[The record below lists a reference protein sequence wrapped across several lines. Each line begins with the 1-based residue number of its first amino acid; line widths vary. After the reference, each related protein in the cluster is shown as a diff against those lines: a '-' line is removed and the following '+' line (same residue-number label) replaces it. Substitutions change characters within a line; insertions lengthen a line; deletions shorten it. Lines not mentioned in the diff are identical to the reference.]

1 MPVEFAYA
9 QARAQAQ
16 HGRRLSAETWSLLDS
31 SVGLGQFLHH
41 VRATSLAPRVE
52 RFSAASSPHVIERS
66 LRREWHDEVE
76 CAARWVPDRWRA
88 AVEWTAALA
97 ELPMREHLGN
107 GGEPR
112 PWMTDDPVLVTL
124 IGGAGA
130 DVPESV
136 EHAGQDHGLAAWLGH
151 WRRLWPADAADD
163 KALQD
168 LLAAIESLGI
178 RRAGGGAERWRDG
191 LERRAVRVL
200 RRQREQPVTVFCHLL
215 LCALE
220 LHRLREGLLRRA
232 LFNDLATEAAA

>member
-124 IGGAGA
+124 IGSA

-136 EHAGQDHGLAAWLGH
+136 EHAGQDDGLAAWLGH

-163 KALQD
+163 KALED
-168 LLAAIESLGI
+168 LLAAIESLGL
-178 RRAGGGAERWRDG
+178 RREGEGGERWRDG